1 MTPNVVCFSS
11 AICACAK
18 AGACGLDAGL
28 RAAKKNTSFYCR
40 HGELCF
46 STFFLTR
53 FSSVLGGLD
62 CFSLVIISLDL
73 GVMFDDV

>member
-18 AGACGLDAGL
+18 VGACGLDAGL
-28 RAAKKNTSFYCR
+28 WAAKKNTSFYCR
-40 HGELCF
+40 HGG
-46 STFFLTR
+46 TR

-73 GVMFDDV
+73 GGDV